1 MPSRAA
7 EIEAAVE
14 FGGTVCSGLGEG
26 SRFTTLAWVSEE
38 FQRKLGFVAWPGT
51 LNLRMSGAA
60 WRDWRASW
68 KSRPGVAITP
78 APGFC
83 AAKCFAVVL
92 NGRLQAAAVIP
103 EVDAYPADKLE
114 LVAPL
119 ALRAALGLADGDT
132 VHVRL
137 DGG

>member
-7 EIEAAVE
+7 ELDSAVE
-14 FGGTVCSGLGEG
+14 FDGVVCTGLGEG
-26 SRFTTLAWVSEE
+26 ARFTALDWVSDE
-38 FQRKLGFVAWPGT
+38 FRRKLGFAAWPGT
-51 LNLRMSGAA
+51 LNLQMSGPA
-60 WRDWRASW
+60 WRAWRAAL
-68 KSRPGVAITP
+68 KSAPGIAITP

-92 NGRLQAAAVIP
+92 NGRLHAAAVIP

-119 ALRAALGLADGDT
+119 ALRAALGLSDGDT
-132 VHVRL
+132 LHVRL
-137 DGG
+137 EA